1 MLNNREEGQAGSPRS
16 PHKHGKRTCWGIS
29 LLVPSEA
36 RPPEVIKGRLYVG
49 SRAQAQNWTLLQS
62 LGITH
67 ILNVSRD
74 SIEPFEGKVKY
85 LQCGFADK
93 EDVDISVPAA
103 SSWEFIESAFED
115 ASSCVLVHC
124 ASGVSR
130 SVTIIIYYLMRKE
143 IIPCE
148 AALQRIRSIHPAA
161 CPNRSF
167 ISQLTALNSSLAP
180 GALVERTPSLSMML
194 SMPFSRESLENG
206 LGFTSRKPQAS
217 ITIYPSSPCLQGL
230 SVPTSPFLRKESSS
244 GDFGW
249 IKRSPA
255 PRSMGELNDPQGRWT
270 NIRMAVEEEEKAA
283 GEVTNEDSED
293 MKSLASTALNLS
305 ENSDVEDIRG
315 DCSPSTSPLVC
326 VKSKVFDPA
335 GSAGIPKS
343 TIPLFWR
350 GNQD

>member
-1 MLNNREEGQAGSPRS
+1 MGLDSCRS
-16 PHKHGKRTCWGIS
+16 DLSSVCTGKI
-29 LLVPSEA
+29 
-36 RPPEVIKGRLYVG
+36 
-49 SRAQAQNWTLLQS
+49 
-62 LGITH
+62 
-67 ILNVSRD
+67 
-74 SIEPFEGKVKY
+74 KY
-85 LQCGFADK
+85 LQCGIADK

-115 ASSCVLVHC
+115 ASSRVIVHC

-143 IIPCE
+143 SIPCE

-194 SMPFSRESLENG
+194 SVPFSRESREKG
-206 LGFTSRKPQAS
+206 LGFTARKPQAS
-217 ITIYPSSPCLQGL
+217 ITIYPSSPRLQGL
-230 SVPTSPFLRKESSS
+230 SVPTSPFLLKEASS

-249 IKRSPA
+249 INRSPA
-255 PRSMGELNDPQGRWT
+255 PRSKGELNDPQGLWM

-283 GEVTNEDSED
+283 AEVTNEDSED

-305 ENSDVEDIRG
+305 ENSDTEDIRG

-335 GSAGIPKS
+335 GSGCGLLKS